1 MSHGPGLALD
11 VAKRF
16 AEYWQQVDPNLGA
29 NVAKVLGNANR
40 AANRARS
47 PNIRLRMKTS
57 AA

>member
-40 AANRARS
+40 AAHKDEK
-47 PNIRLRMKTS
+47 PNLAPTRE
-57 AA
+57 